1 MGTAAPRR
9 RYWRLYRTSLDHRVI
24 RDELLA
30 LPREA
35 YAEVKGAMDDV
46 EDLGLQTSKRLR
58 NEIREIDAGDPT
70 QGTTYR
76 LLFAV
81 DGREGQILLGLV
93 FFNKKTR
100 RRLLDTLIS
109 PRNASRIGALG
120 ASNAWPPSAEV
131 QLPDAPMSWR
141 TIPSRV
147 YDTFRDMKETKDDR
161 PIRRL
166 RGSRE

>member
-1 MGTAAPRR
+1 MSRLAGSSRLTRSTVDVLLIVGLPPSTPRAGLCVEMGTAAPRR

-58 NEIREIDAGDPT
+58 NEIRDIDAGDPT

-76 LLFAV
+76 LLFNV

-93 FFNKKTR
+93 FFNKKTKTPPRYIDLAEKRLADWRSR
-100 RRLLDTLIS
+100 RQQHE
-109 PRNASRIGALG
+109 ASKL
-120 ASNAWPPSAEV
+120 
-131 QLPDAPMSWR
+131 
-141 TIPSRV
+141 
-147 YDTFRDMKETKDDR
+147 
-161 PIRRL
+161 
-166 RGSRE
+166 

>member
-1 MGTAAPRR
+1 MCVEMGTAAPRR

-58 NEIREIDAGDPT
+58 NEIRDIDAGDPT

-76 LLFAV
+76 LLFNV

-93 FFNKKTR
+93 LFNKKTKTPPRYIDLAEKRLADWRSR
-100 RRLLDTLIS
+100 RQQHE
-109 PRNASRIGALG
+109 ASKL
-120 ASNAWPPSAEV
+120 
-131 QLPDAPMSWR
+131 
-141 TIPSRV
+141 
-147 YDTFRDMKETKDDR
+147 
-161 PIRRL
+161 
-166 RGSRE
+166 

>member
-1 MGTAAPRR
+1 MCVEMGTAAPRR

-93 FFNKKTR
+93 FFNKKTKTPPRYIDLAEKRLADWRSR
-100 RRLLDTLIS
+100 RQQRL
-109 PRNASRIGALG
+109 ASKR
-120 ASNAWPPSAEV
+120 
-131 QLPDAPMSWR
+131 
-141 TIPSRV
+141 
-147 YDTFRDMKETKDDR
+147 
-161 PIRRL
+161 
-166 RGSRE
+166 

>member
-1 MGTAAPRR
+1 
-9 RYWRLYRTSLDHRVI
+9 
-24 RDELLA
+24 
-30 LPREA
+30 
-35 YAEVKGAMDDV
+35 MDDV
-46 EDLGLQTSKRLR
+46 EDLGLQASKRVR

-81 DGREGQILLGLV
+81 DGREGQILLGPGSS
-93 FFNKKTR
+93 TR
-100 RRLLDTLIS
+100 RPRRRPPDTLTS

-120 ASNAWPPSAEV
+120 PSSTRPPSAEV
-131 QLPDAPMSWR
+131 QLPDAPMYWR

-161 PIRRL
+161 PIRGL

>member
-76 LLFAV
+76 LLFNV

-93 FFNKKTR
+93 FFNKKTKTPPRYIDLAEKRLADWRSR
-100 RRLLDTLIS
+100 RQQRL
-109 PRNASRIGALG
+109 ASKR
-120 ASNAWPPSAEV
+120 
-131 QLPDAPMSWR
+131 
-141 TIPSRV
+141 
-147 YDTFRDMKETKDDR
+147 
-161 PIRRL
+161 
-166 RGSRE
+166 

>member
-1 MGTAAPRR
+1 MCVEMGTAAPRR
-9 RYWRLYRTSLDHRVI
+9 RYWRLYRTSLNHRVI

-93 FFNKKTR
+93 FFNKKTQKTPPRYIDLAEKRLVDWRSR
-100 RRLLDTLIS
+100 RQQRL
-109 PRNASRIGALG
+109 ASR
-120 ASNAWPPSAEV
+120 
-131 QLPDAPMSWR
+131 R
-141 TIPSRV
+141 
-147 YDTFRDMKETKDDR
+147 
-161 PIRRL
+161 
-166 RGSRE
+166 

>member
-1 MGTAAPRR
+1 VEMGTAAPRR

-58 NEIREIDAGDPT
+58 NEIRDIDAGDPT

-76 LLFAV
+76 LLFNV

-93 FFNKKTR
+93 FFNKKTKTPPRYIDLAEKRLADWRSR
-100 RRLLDTLIS
+100 RQQHE
-109 PRNASRIGALG
+109 ASKR
-120 ASNAWPPSAEV
+120 
-131 QLPDAPMSWR
+131 
-141 TIPSRV
+141 
-147 YDTFRDMKETKDDR
+147 
-161 PIRRL
+161 
-166 RGSRE
+166 

>member
-1 MGTAAPRR
+1 MSRLAGSSRLTRSTVDVLLVVGLPPSTPRAGLCVEMGTAAPRR

-58 NEIREIDAGDPT
+58 NEIRDIDAGDPT

-93 FFNKKTR
+93 FFNKKTKTPPRYIDLAEKRLADWRSR
-100 RRLLDTLIS
+100 RQQHE
-109 PRNASRIGALG
+109 ASKR
-120 ASNAWPPSAEV
+120 
-131 QLPDAPMSWR
+131 
-141 TIPSRV
+141 
-147 YDTFRDMKETKDDR
+147 
-161 PIRRL
+161 
-166 RGSRE
+166 

>member
-58 NEIREIDAGDPT
+58 NEIRDIDAGDPT

-76 LLFAV
+76 LLFNV

-93 FFNKKTR
+93 FFNKKTKTPPRYIDLAEKRLADWRSR
-100 RRLLDTLIS
+100 RQQRM
-109 PRNASRIGALG
+109 ASKR
-120 ASNAWPPSAEV
+120 
-131 QLPDAPMSWR
+131 
-141 TIPSRV
+141 
-147 YDTFRDMKETKDDR
+147 
-161 PIRRL
+161 
-166 RGSRE
+166 